1 MAIDLHAE
9 VLKKIREIEFQ
20 FVLLILVLL
29 PILVFVLDEK
39 LHKNDSLLGKSSQH
53 KFALFLELS
62 KQYVL
67 IQSKKHYR
75 KRI

>member
-1 MAIDLHAE
+1 M
-9 VLKKIREIEFQ
+9 
-20 FVLLILVLL
+20 LL

-39 LHKNDSLLGKSSQH
+39 LHKNDSLLGKSSQD
-53 KFALFLELS
+53 KVALILDLS
-62 KQYVL
+62 KQYAL